1 MVSVVQ
7 DWLIRCL
14 QGSVASI
21 IALLLAS
28 CASTIPKD
36 IRIPSGQSTPIDD
49 YSVIWD
55 EASQGCRGVSRLE
68 FFGSFR
74 GRVGDRTLRRT
85 RLRAATAIPGALR
98 LEGLAPFGAPAFV
111 LVARPEEAVLLLPRD
126 RQFVQN
132 ESARDILHA
141 LTGLALGPDEIRSLL
156 TGCVVPEGEAISGRS
171 YGSRWVSIG
180 LSGDANVYLEH
191 VNTEWLIVFGTHR
204 NLVVEY
210 SGHINGLPRSV
221 RVQAGTEPERADLT
235 VDLAQVRV
243 NTQFAPEVFVPVV
256 PNDFGPITLDELRS
270 HPPTDGRTARLR

>member
-1 MVSVVQ
+1 MSVVQ
-7 DWLIRCL
+7 DWSIRCL
-14 QGSVASI
+14 QVSAASI

-49 YSVIWD
+49 YSAIWD

-111 LVARPEEAVLLLPRD
+111 LVARPEEAVLLLPRE

-171 YGSRWVSIG
+171 YGSRWVSIS
-180 LSGDANVYLEH
+180 LSGDANVYVEH

-235 VDLAQVRV
+235 VDLAQLRV

-256 PNDFGPITLDELRS
+256 PDDFGPITLDELRS
-270 HPPTDGRTARLR
+270 HPPTDGRTARLK

>member
-1 MVSVVQ
+1 MSVVQ

-14 QGSVASI
+14 QGSVVSI

-111 LVARPEEAVLLLPRD
+111 LVARPEEAVLLLPRE

-180 LSGDANVYLEH
+180 LSGDANVYVEH

-256 PNDFGPITLDELRS
+256 PDDFGPITLDELRS

>member
-1 MVSVVQ
+1 MSVVQ

-111 LVARPEEAVLLLPRD
+111 LVARPEEAVLLLPRE

-180 LSGDANVYLEH
+180 LSGDANVYVEH

-210 SGHINGLPRSV
+210 SGHIDGLPRSV

-256 PNDFGPITLDELRS
+256 PDDFGPITLDELRS